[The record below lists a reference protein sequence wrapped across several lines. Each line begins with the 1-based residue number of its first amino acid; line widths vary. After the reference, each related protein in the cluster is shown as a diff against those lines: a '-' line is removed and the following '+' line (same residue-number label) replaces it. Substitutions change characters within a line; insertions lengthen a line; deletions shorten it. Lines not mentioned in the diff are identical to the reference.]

1 MQCLNLGQTVQDLPY
16 PEGDCDQY
24 MKLIDALELLNR
36 PVSNTAPDLK
46 IFLACS
52 FTALHLETFL
62 AAHLR
67 ILFPDH
73 RIGITTGVFGDL
85 IGNIIRLKP
94 SSVNSLV
101 VMIEWGDLDPRLA
114 IRNLGGW
121 RPADLHEVGDSASQT
136 AVGLEQALLQASR
149 LVPTVVC
156 MPTLPL
162 PPMVWTPPAQA
173 SAFEMQLRRTVASLA
188 SSLSQ
193 HANIRIANPQVLDE
207 TSPPSGRFDVNSE
220 AMTGFPYRLRHASAL
235 AELLARLI
243 HNRPPKKGLITDLDD
258 TLWAGILGEDGVD
271 RISWDLDRQT
281 HMHGLYQQFMAS
293 LAGAGI
299 LIAVASKNDPAVVDR
314 AFDRRDLLI
323 SRSEIF
329 PFEIH
334 WSCKSQSVQRILS
347 VWNVSADSVVFVD
360 DSPMEVAEVKAA
372 FPEMEC
378 IVFPKGDNQAI
389 WDLLKHLRSVFG
401 KPFLTED
408 DSLRLR
414 SIQSASAWRN
424 AAQSNVNPA
433 NSFLKAAGASIVLVC
448 GRQSEDVR
456 AFELVNKTNQFN
468 LNGKRFSES
477 EWLSFFG
484 DPAAFVL
491 TVSYED
497 KYGLLG
503 KIAVILG
510 KATGRKVTV
519 NVWAM
524 SCRAFSRR
532 IEHQCLNYLLEKF
545 GPDEIIFDYEATPR
559 NGPLQDFFKE
569 LLGAPPVPGMSLSK
583 ELITM
588 NLPELFHRVTE
599 AVNV

>member
-1 MQCLNLGQTVQDLPY
+1 MKHQSLSQGVQDLLH
-16 PEGDCDQY
+16 PEANCNQQ
-24 MKLIDALELLNR
+24 MKLIVALELLKC
-36 PVSNTAPDLK
+36 PVSNTAPDLT
-46 IFLACS
+46 IFLACG
-52 FTALHLETFL
+52 FTPLHLETFL

-73 RIGITTGVFGDL
+73 RIRVTTGLFGDL
-85 IGNIIRLKP
+85 IGNITRLKP

-101 VMIEWGDLDPRLA
+101 VLIEWGDLDPRLA

-121 RPADLHEVGDSASQT
+121 RPANLHDIGDSASQT
-136 AVGLEQALLQASR
+136 VVRLEEALLQASR
-149 LVPTVVC
+149 FVPTVVC
-156 MPTLPL
+156 MPTLPFS
-162 PPMVWTPPAQA
+162 PMVWTPPAQA
-173 SAFEMQLRRTVASLA
+173 SACELQLRRTVASLA
-188 SSLSQ
+188 ASLSQ
-193 HANIRIANPQVLDE
+193 HANIRIVNAQVLDA
-207 TSPPSGRFDVNSE
+207 TSPPGGRFDVNSE
-220 AMTGFPYRLRHASAL
+220 VRTGFPYRLRHASAL
-235 AELLARLI
+235 AEVLATLI
-243 HNRPPKKGLITDLDD
+243 QDRPPKKGLVTDLDD
-258 TLWAGILGEDGVD
+258 TLWAGILGEDGVN

-293 LAGAGI
+293 LAGAGT
-299 LIAVASKNDPAVVDR
+299 LIAVASKNDPAAVDR

-323 SRSEIF
+323 SRGEIF

-347 VWNVSADSVVFVD
+347 IWNVSADSVVFVD

-372 FPEMEC
+372 FPGMEC

-389 WDLLKHLRSVFG
+389 WDLLKYLRSVFG

-414 SIQSASAWRN
+414 SIQSASAWRD
-424 AAQSNVNPA
+424 AAQSCINPSD
-433 NSFLKAAGASIVLVC
+433 SFLKAAEASVVLDC
-448 GRQSEDVR
+448 GRQSGDVR

-477 EWLSFFG
+477 DWLNFFG
-484 DPAAFVL
+484 DPAAFLL

-559 NGPLQDFFKE
+559 NGPLQEFFKE
-569 LLGAPPVPGMSLSK
+569 LLGAPPVPGVSLSK

-588 NLPELFHRVTE
+588 KLPHLFHKVTE

>member
-1 MQCLNLGQTVQDLPY
+1 MKHQSLSQGVQDFLY
-16 PEGDCDQY
+16 PEANCDQH
-24 MKLIDALELLNR
+24 MKLIDALELLKR
-36 PVSNTAPDLK
+36 PVSNTASDLK
-46 IFLACS
+46 IFLACG
-52 FTALHLETFL
+52 FTPLHLETFL

-73 RIGITTGVFGDL
+73 RIGITTGLFGDL
-85 IGNIIRLKP
+85 IGNVIRLKP
-94 SSVNSLV
+94 SSVSSLV
-101 VMIEWGDLDPRLA
+101 VVIEWGDLDPRLA

-121 RPADLHEVGDSASQT
+121 RPPNLHDICDSASQ
-136 AVGLEQALLQASR
+136 AAARLEQALLQASR

-156 MPTLPL
+156 TPTLPL

-173 SAFEMQLRRTVASLA
+173 STFEMQLRRTVASLA
-188 SSLSQ
+188 ASLSQ
-193 HANIRIANPQVLDE
+193 HANIRIANAQVLDE
-207 TSPPSGRFDVNSE
+207 TSPPGGRFDVNSE
-220 AMTGFPYRLRHASAL
+220 AMTGFPYRLLHASVL
-235 AELLARLI
+235 AELLATLI

-299 LIAVASKNDPAVVDR
+299 LIAVASKNDPAAVDR
-314 AFDRRDLLI
+314 AFDRKDLLI
-323 SRSEIF
+323 SRNEIF

-347 VWNVSADSVVFVD
+347 IWNVSADSVVFVD

-372 FPEMEC
+372 FPSMEC

-389 WDLLKHLRSVFG
+389 WDLLKYLRSAFG

-424 AAQSNVNPA
+424 ATRSNVNPSD
-433 NSFLKAAGASIVLVC
+433 SFLKAAGASIVLAC

-456 AFELVNKTNQFN
+456 ALELVNKTNQFN

-477 EWLSFFG
+477 EWLNFFG
-484 DPAAFVL
+484 DPAAFLL

-532 IEHQCLNYLLEKF
+532 IEHQCLKYLLEKF

-569 LLGAPPVPGMSLSK
+569 LLGVPPVPGMSIPK

-588 NLPELFHRVTE
+588 NLPKLFHRVTE
-599 AVNV
+599 VVNV